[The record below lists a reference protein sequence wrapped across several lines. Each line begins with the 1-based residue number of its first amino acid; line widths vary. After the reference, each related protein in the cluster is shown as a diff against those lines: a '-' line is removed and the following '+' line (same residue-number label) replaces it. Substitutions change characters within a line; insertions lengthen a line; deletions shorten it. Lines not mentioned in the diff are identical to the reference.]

1 MKRGRERRAF
11 SGAGYIF
18 WGKPLCPPPMLESL
32 PKTSFLGFEVF
43 IGSLEGRT
51 GCAFS
56 RQGDEGWEPPAA
68 LQSAAAAELLA
79 MT

>member
-43 IGSLEGRT
+43 IGSLEGRA
-51 GCAFS
+51 GALFQDKGMKVGSLQQSCS
-56 RQGDEGWEPPAA
+56 LQPPR
-68 LQSAAAAELLA
+68 SS
-79 MT
+79 